1 MIITSAQNPR
11 LQRVRGLLDK
21 RRQREEERAFVVE
34 GVRLAEE
41 GLAAGWTPELV
52 LFAAGLSER
61 GQAVVTGFAQAGA
74 EVLEIAPR
82 LMETLAGTEAPQGL
96 LVVFPQ
102 PVAILPERL
111 NFVLVADQLR
121 DPGNLG
127 TLLRSAAAA
136 GVQAALL
143 SPGTVDAFSPKV
155 VRSGMGAHF
164 RLPILHA
171 SWDEIHTICAGQ
183 GLQVLLADA
192 AGGEDCWD
200 TDLHPPLA
208 LLVGGEAEGASPQAA
223 ALASRAIAIP
233 MPGRSES
240 LNAAVA
246 ASILL
251 FEVLRQRRSA
261 PPGRTRRDNQH
272 GT

>member
-21 RRQREEERAFVVE
+21 RKQREDERAFVVE

-52 LFAAGLSER
+52 LCSTGLSGR
-61 GQAVVTGFAQAGA
+61 GQAVVAGFAQAGA
-74 EVLEIAPR
+74 EVLEVAPR
-82 LMETLAGTEAPQGL
+82 LMEAVAGTDSPQGL
-96 LVVFPQ
+96 LAVFAQ
-102 PVAILPERL
+102 PAASIPETVDFILI
-111 NFVLVADQLR
+111 ADQLR

-136 GVQAALL
+136 GAQAALL

-155 VRSGMGAHF
+155 VRSGMGAHY
-164 RLPILHA
+164 RLPILHLP
-171 SWDEIHTICAGQ
+171 WDEIHSICDRA
-183 GLQVLLADA
+183 GLQVFLADA
-192 AGGEDCWD
+192 AGGEVCWD
-200 TDLHPPLA
+200 IDLRLPLA
-208 LLVGGEAEGASPQAA
+208 LLVGGEAEGASPQAV
-223 ALASRAIAIP
+223 ALTGRSIAIP
-233 MPGRSES
+233 MPGKSES

-251 FEVLRQRRSA
+251 FEVVRQRRNV
-261 PPGRTRRDNQH
+261 PPGARSADSRP
-272 GT
+272 GA